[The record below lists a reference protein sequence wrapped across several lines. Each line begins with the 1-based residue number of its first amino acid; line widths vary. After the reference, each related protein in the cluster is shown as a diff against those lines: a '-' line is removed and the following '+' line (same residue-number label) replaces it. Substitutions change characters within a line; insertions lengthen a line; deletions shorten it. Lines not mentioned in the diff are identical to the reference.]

1 MRSQVSSN
9 VQTKTT
15 ERPSAN
21 PRLDAIRK
29 NERLA
34 LDVWSSQWFPVIG
47 GSLAVILLF
56 VFIFGVGPSPAELDP
71 RCTLPWC

>member
-1 MRSQVSSN
+1 MRSQVGSN

-21 PRLDAIRK
+21 PRLDSIRK
-29 NERLA
+29 QERLA

-47 GSLAVILLF
+47 GSLTVILLI
-56 VFIFGVGPSPAELDP
+56 VFIFGVGPPPEDP